1 MPVLMSAMHTPP
13 APLPAFPHDAPVSPA
28 SVGVD
33 AERLAR
39 AVDLFRAQ
47 QARGLF
53 PGGQL
58 VVRRRG
64 GLVAS
69 VALGLAR
76 GARGEESAAPATAS
90 TRFNMHSAS
99 KPLVGLCIARLE
111 EAGAVALEAPVARY
125 VPEFAAKGKGAITLL
140 DVLTHR
146 GGVLLP
152 ELIASPERWADPEAV
167 LRALADAVP
176 SYPRGTLAY
185 HPHEFGWI
193 LAEVV
198 RRVAGEPLDAFC
210 TRELLAPAG
219 LGGMAFRGEAAWRG
233 EVARTYWVG
242 RRPHRLNGVDLAP
255 LLETTFH
262 AEPAFSTLVPGASL
276 WTDAA
281 HLAGFYEVLV
291 AGGVT
296 REGRRLLR
304 EETVRA
310 YTARAVFGLDRANRV
325 PMTVGRGFLVGA
337 PWPSFY
343 GGWGTSGCFGHAG
356 ALDTLA
362 FGDHATGLAAALVT
376 NGSGGNMDF
385 LRRFRPL
392 VSALRKA
399 CLT

>member
-1 MPVLMSAMHTPP
+1 MPP
-13 APLPAFPHDAPVSPA
+13 APLPSFPYDAPVPPA

-58 VVRRRG
+58 AVRRRG
-64 GLVAS
+64 SLVAS
-69 VALGLAR
+69 VAVGIAR
-76 GARGEESAAPATAS
+76 GARGEEAPVPVTAT
-90 TRFNMHSAS
+90 TRFNVHSAS

-125 VPEFAAKGKGAITLL
+125 VPEFAANGKGAITLL

-152 ELIASPERWADPEAV
+152 EFIASPERWADPEAV
-167 LRALADAVP
+167 LRALVDAVP

-185 HPHEFGWI
+185 HPNEFGWI

-198 RRVAGEPLDAFC
+198 RRVAGEPLDVFC
-210 TRELLAPAG
+210 SRELLAPAG
-219 LGGMAFRGEAAWRG
+219 LGEMAFRGQAAWRG
-233 EVARTYWVG
+233 QVARTYWVG
-242 RRPHRLNGVDLAP
+242 RRTQRLNGVDLAAQ
-255 LLETTFH
+255 LETTFH
-262 AEPAFSTLVPGASL
+262 AEPAFSALVPGASL
-276 WTDAA
+276 WTDAV
-281 HLAGFYEVLV
+281 HLAGLYEVLV

-296 REGRRLLR
+296 REGRRWLR

-310 YTARAVFGLDRANRV
+310 YTTRAVFGLDRGNRV
-325 PMTVGRGFLVGA
+325 PMSVGRGFLVGS

-362 FGDHATGLAAALVT
+362 FGDHATGLAAAIVT
-376 NGSGGNMDF
+376 NGNGGNMDF

-392 VSALRKA
+392 VTALRRA
-399 CLT
+399 CRP